1 MFINNFD
8 PVALEIFSLEI
19 RWYSLAYIFGIILGW
34 ILAKKLFIQDIEVKN
49 KFDDYLTYLIIG
61 IILGGR
67 LGYIF
72 IYNLSF
78 YVNNPLD
85 IFKIW
90 QGGMSFHGGLIG
102 VIFASIFFAKKNKQ
116 NSFLY
121 MDIVALV
128 APIGL
133 FFGRIANFINSE
145 LYGTIT
151 NVPWAVTFIQV
162 DNLPRHPSQLYEALL
177 EGLFLFL
184 LLLYFKNKFSKKP
197 GIISGLFLII
207 YSIFRFIVEFYRVPD
222 EQLGYIFLNLTMG
235 QVVSLIFMLS
245 GLILFYLKY
254 ETRLDILAQLFFLQC
269 LKPHLFSTQEI
280 FHDLKIL
287 LELQF

>member
-34 ILAKKLFIQDIEVKN
+34 IIAKKLLIQDLEVKN

-78 YVNNPLD
+78 YINNPLD

-102 VIFASIFFAKKNKQ
+102 VVFASIIFAKKNNQ
-116 NSFLY
+116 NPFIY

-133 FFGRIANFINSE
+133 LFGRIANFINSE

-151 NVPWAVTFIQV
+151 NVPWAVTFVQI

-184 LLLYFKNKFSKKP
+184 LLIYFKNKFSNKP
-197 GIISGLFLII
+197 GVISGLFLII

-235 QVVSLIFMLS
+235 QVISLIFMLS
-245 GLILFYLKY
+245 GVILFYLKY
-254 ETRLDILAQLFFLQC
+254 ETRED
-269 LKPHLFSTQEI
+269 K
-280 FHDLKIL
+280 
-287 LELQF
+287 